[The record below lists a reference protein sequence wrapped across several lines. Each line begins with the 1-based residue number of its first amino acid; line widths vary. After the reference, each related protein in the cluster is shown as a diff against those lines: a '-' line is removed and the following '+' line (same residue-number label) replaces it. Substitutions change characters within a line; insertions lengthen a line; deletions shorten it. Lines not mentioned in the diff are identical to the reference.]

1 MFSGLARRGDTPA
14 PFLSITYGHN
24 THSTDIVTE
33 LTQLRARAVA
43 GMYRVCH
50 GVSAERTR
58 RRAAARVDVI
68 IVFNS
73 CRLDHIVVVVS
84 TKFLTRNIWPTG

>member
-1 MFSGLARRGDTPA
+1 VCFLDSRVAGGDTPA

-58 RRAAARVDVI
+58 RRARV
-68 IVFNS
+68 
-73 CRLDHIVVVVS
+73 
-84 TKFLTRNIWPTG
+84 WM